1 MNSQPMTKNIGQA
14 NTKTRTSTSLADL
27 KKKVKDFAVIDKQ
40 GLLVGVVHDLI
51 VDANRRL
58 NLVIFISNQANQKT
72 GEYGQQLAD
81 KHPSLF
87 RLQSQKIKQIDK
99 PTKSVFIDLNK
110 SEIEYMPEYL
120 ETETPGEAYRQAA
133 LHLPTLSENSTE
145 QLVNNQTT
153 NSSVEPVN
161 LEQVSEEQIIRLLE
175 ERLVVES
182 SKRKIGEVI
191 VRKVI
196 ETRMIQVPVRRE
208 KLIVEQISP
217 EHKQL
222 AEIDLGE
229 EEISGVD
236 LTEVERLEVT
246 GFDSSLT
253 VSGEFSSPKTASL
266 LLNAIALERNHG
278 CKQVRIT
285 IAVEDESQQKKYQE
299 WFDRCSKGQSLKPE
313 K

>member
-1 MNSQPMTKNIGQA
+1 MTKNIGQA

-27 KKKVKDFAVIDKQ
+27 RKKVKNFVVIDRQ
-40 GLLVGVVHDLI
+40 GELVGVVHDLI

-58 NLVIFISNQANQKT
+58 NLIISNQANQET
-72 GEYGQQLAD
+72 LEYGQQLAN

-87 RLQSQKIKQIDK
+87 QLQSQRIKQIDK

-120 ETETPGEAYRQAA
+120 EAETPGDG
-133 LHLPTLSENSTE
+133 TLSENSTK
-145 QLVNNQTT
+145 QLVNNQST
-153 NSSVEPVN
+153 NSPVEPVN
-161 LEQVSEEQIIRLLE
+161 LESVNEQQIIRLLE

-182 SKRKIGEVI
+182 SKRKVGEVI

-196 ETRMIQVPVRRE
+196 ETRMVQVPVRRE

-222 AEIDLGE
+222 AEIDLDEGE
-229 EEISGVD
+229 ILGVD

-246 GFDSSLT
+246 RFDSGLT
-253 VSGEFSSPKTASL
+253 VSGEFSSPKIASL
-266 LLNAIALERNHG
+266 LLNAIALEQNHG
-278 CKQVRIT
+278 CKQVRVT
-285 IAVEDESQQKKYQE
+285 IVIEDESHQKKYQE
-299 WFDRCSKGQSLKPE
+299 WFDRCSKSQSLKPE

>member
-14 NTKTRTSTSLADL
+14 NPDSQTSTSLADL
-27 KKKVKDFAVIDKQ
+27 RKKVNNFAVFDQQ
-40 GLLVGVVHDLI
+40 GELVGVVHDLI
-51 VDANRRL
+51 VDNNRRL
-58 NLVIFISNQANQKT
+58 NLVISNQANQET
-72 GEYGQQLAD
+72 LEYGEQLAD

-87 RLQSQKIKQIDK
+87 RLQSQRIKKIDK

-120 ETETPGEAYRQAA
+120 ETETPGDR
-133 LHLPTLSENSTE
+133 TLSENSTE
-145 QLVNNQTT
+145 QLANYQTT
-153 NSSVEPVN
+153 NSPVEPVN
-161 LEQVSEEQIIRLLE
+161 LEEATEEQIIRLLE

-182 SKRKIGEVI
+182 SKRKVGEVI
-191 VRKVI
+191 VRKEI

-222 AEIDLGE
+222 AEIDLGQ
-229 EEISGVD
+229 EEISGID
-236 LTEVERLEVT
+236 LTEVERLEVQHF
-246 GFDSSLT
+246 GSGLM

-266 LLNAIALERNHG
+266 LLNAIALEQNHG
-278 CKQVRIT
+278 CNQVRVT
-285 IAVEDESQQKKYQE
+285 IAVEDESHQKKYQE
-299 WFDRCSKGQSLKPE
+299 WFDRCSKGQQPNPE

>member
-14 NTKTRTSTSLADL
+14 NSDSQTSTSLADL
-27 KKKVKDFAVIDKQ
+27 RKKVKNFAVFDQQ
-40 GLLVGVVHDLI
+40 GQLVGVVHDLI

-58 NLVIFISNQANQKT
+58 NLVISNQVNQESL
-72 GEYGQQLAD
+72 EYGQQLAD
-81 KHPSLF
+81 KYPSLF
-87 RLQSQKIKQIDK
+87 RLQSQKIKKIDK

-120 ETETPGEAYRQAA
+120 ETETPGDRI
-133 LHLPTLSENSTE
+133 LSENSTE
-145 QLVNNQTT
+145 QPIDYQTT
-153 NSSVEPVN
+153 NNPVEPVN
-161 LEQVSEEQIIRLLE
+161 LEEATEEQIIRLLE

-191 VRKVI
+191 VRKQV

-217 EHKQL
+217 EQKQL
-222 AEIDLGE
+222 AEIHLGQ
-229 EEISGVD
+229 EEISGIE
-236 LTEVERLEVT
+236 LTDIERLEVT
-246 GFDSSLT
+246 HLNSGLT

-266 LLNAIALERNHG
+266 LLNAIALEQNHG
-278 CKQVRIT
+278 CNQVRVT
-285 IAVEDESQQKKYQE
+285 IAVEDESHQKKYQE
-299 WFDRCSKGQSLKPE
+299 WFDRCSKGQQPNPE

>member
-14 NTKTRTSTSLADL
+14 NTTTRTSTSLADL
-27 KKKVKDFAVIDKQ
+27 RKKVKDFAVIDRQ
-40 GLLVGVVHDLI
+40 GELVGVVHDLI

-58 NLVIFISNQANQKT
+58 NLVISNQVNQQTVKD
-72 GEYGQQLAD
+72 GQQLAD

-87 RLQSQKIKQIDK
+87 HLQSQRIKQIDK

-120 ETETPGEAYRQAA
+120 ETETPGDANRQAA
-133 LHLPTLSENSTE
+133 LHLHTLSENSTE
-145 QLVNNQTT
+145 KLVNNQTT
-153 NSSVEPVN
+153 NSPVEPVN
-161 LEQVSEEQIIRLLE
+161 LEQVKVSEEQIIRLLE
-175 ERLVVES
+175 ERLVVEN

-236 LTEVERLEVT
+236 LTEVERLKVT
-246 GFDSSLT
+246 PFDSNLT
-253 VSGEFSSPKTASL
+253 VSGEFSSLKTASL

-278 CKQVRIT
+278 CKQVRVT
-285 IAVEDESQQKKYQE
+285 ISVEDESHQKKYQE